1 MPHLAE
7 AALMLRLAD
16 RDIAALAV
24 LSDSEEVHLSII
36 CFHAQ
41 QAIEKCLKAALF
53 CQRIEFRR
61 THDLQLLAN
70 LLAEHGCRTPLSA
83 DQLAA
88 LQPCAVL
95 LRYDDTEVEIAN
107 VSRPELAQMVAV
119 LRDWAESVFRA
130 ARDAE
135 ARS

>member
-1 MPHLAE
+1 MMPQLAE

-16 RDIAALAV
+16 RDI
-24 LSDSEEVHLSII
+24 
-36 CFHAQ
+36 
-41 QAIEKCLKAALF
+41 
-53 CQRIEFRR
+53 
-61 THDLQLLAN
+61 T
-70 LLAEHGCRTPLSA
+70 
-83 DQLAA
+83 A

-119 LRDWAESVFRA
+119 LRAWAESVFRA